1 MKKALDYIK
10 TWSFSDKIPT
20 FELEAIIK
28 QVQQD
33 TIDATVEM
41 CVEKAGLIEVR
52 ELPKD
57 VDDTEA
63 EWNDLTLKYI
73 IVNKESIR
81 DVAKLMKDRL

>member
-1 MKKALDYIK
+1 MKKAEEYTNWCIDKTLDMAIVR
-10 TWSFSDKIPT
+10 T
-20 FELEAIIK
+20 IIK

-41 CVEKAGLIEVR
+41 CIEKAGLIEVR

-81 DVAKLMKDRL
+81 DVAKLMKDKL